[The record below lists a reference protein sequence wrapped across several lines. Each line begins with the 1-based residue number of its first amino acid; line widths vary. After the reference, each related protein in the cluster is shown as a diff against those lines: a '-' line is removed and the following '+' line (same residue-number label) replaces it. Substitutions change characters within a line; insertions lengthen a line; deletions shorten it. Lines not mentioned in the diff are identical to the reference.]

1 MDDGGRW
8 WCNVCYVAEAHLE
21 MCNCRNERRTYLWW
35 FNAGHEG
42 WFQCLISETCGYIIQ
57 WIESMTRLDFFGC
70 NHYQI
75 LLSFWVKL
83 REVEETDRDEVYIN
97 YFWCWCVWYG
107 IVRILF
113 PLRHLFQLLSSKLWW
128 NENNA
133 TKGKAFDEKDLLPEP
148 SWYTNQHF
156 AKAQRQ
162 EVQLRTKY
170 CLD

>member
-1 MDDGGRW
+1 MKGGHIYDGSMPATKDGFIVIYRKR
-8 WCNVCYVAEAHLE
+8 VVISF
-21 MCNCRNERRTYLWW
+21 NES
-35 FNAGHEG
+35 N
-42 WFQCLISETCGYIIQ
+42 Q
-57 WIESMTRLDFFGC
+57 WIDWIFLEGIIIRS
-70 NHYQI
+70 Y
-75 LLSFWVKL
+75 WVFEWSWERWK
-83 REVEETDRDEVYIN
+83 RPIETIFIIN
-97 YFWCWCVWYG
+97 YLWCWCVWYG